1 MAIQIQFTD
10 TAETTT
16 ATETTKTAYVDMG
29 GSPMIDTANRRYVFD
44 HHCDGRFA
52 LSAACAQVFQA
63 LLQGL
68 DVDGLTVYVNHTD
81 ADSVLAAWLL
91 QHPERVRQYKALL
104 WGLVEH
110 VSRIDNH
117 GPAAALPG
125 EAFKSVHFALAPER
139 GEADCEEV
147 FMNRLEKAEAM
158 CQDGTLFSD
167 APARPEFPGR
177 AIAFD
182 GDGEAYPVAGD
193 TPSFNDVYAQQ
204 GMGVIF
210 GDRGMVTIGKLPFF
224 PARSFKAGLIDRL
237 NEAETACGGAG
248 GWGGADSI
256 MGSPRPNGTV
266 LDQSTVLKIVSD
278 FIAD

>member
-16 ATETTKTAYVDMG
+16 APATAYVDMG
-29 GSPMIDTANRRYVFD
+29 GSPMIDNASRRYVFD
-44 HHCDGRFA
+44 HHCEGRFA
-52 LSAACAQVFQA
+52 LMSACGQVFQA

-68 DVDGLTVYVNHTD
+68 DVDGLTVKVNHTD

-104 WGLVEH
+104 WGLVDH
-110 VSRIDNH
+110 VSRVDNH
-117 GPAAALPG
+117 GPAAAMPG
-125 EAFKSVHFALAPER
+125 EAFKAVHFALAPDR
-139 GEADCEEV
+139 GETDSEAV

-167 APARPEFPGR
+167 APARPEFPGK

-182 GDGEAYPVAGD
+182 RDGEAYPVAGD
-193 TPSFNDVYAQQ
+193 TPSFTDVYAQQ

-210 GDRGMVTIGKLPFF
+210 GDRGKVTIGKLPFF
-224 PARSFKAGLIDRL
+224 PCPSFNTGLIDRL
-237 NEAETACGGAG
+237 NAAETAAGGDG
-248 GWGGADSI
+248 GWGAADADSI

-266 LDQSTVLKIVSD
+266 LDQSTVERIVSE